1 MDQQII
7 NLLFPNEKDFNNNYI
22 FTYVYLGVDLAALNI
37 QRGRDHGLPGYSEY
51 KHFCSKDLRKKSV
64 YLRSHFNSRPVDSF
78 EDLSDTF
85 DLDIIAKLKEVYADV
100 KDVDLFTGGQR
111 YELLSSPYKSESLP
125 RKIAYFFTYLNT
137 FAI

>member
-7 NLLFPNEKDFNNNYI
+7 NLLFPNEEDFTNNYV

-51 KHFCSKDLRKKSV
+51 KHFCSKDLLKKSV
-64 YLRSHFNSRPVDSF
+64 NLRSRINSPPVDSF
-78 EDLSDTF
+78 EDLYDTI
-85 DLDIIAKLKEVYADV
+85 DQDIIAKLKEVYADV

-111 YELLSSPYKSESLP
+111 YK
-125 RKIAYFFTYLNT
+125 
-137 FAI
+137 

>member
-1 MDQQII
+1 M
-7 NLLFPNEKDFNNNYI
+7 
-22 FTYVYLGVDLAALNI
+22 AALNI

-125 RKIAYFFTYLNT
+125 RKIEYIFTYLNT